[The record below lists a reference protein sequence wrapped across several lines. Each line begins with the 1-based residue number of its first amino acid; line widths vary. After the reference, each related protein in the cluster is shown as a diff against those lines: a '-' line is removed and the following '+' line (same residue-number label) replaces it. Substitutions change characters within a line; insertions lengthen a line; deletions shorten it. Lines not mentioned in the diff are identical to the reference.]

1 LALVKWSGLIR
12 PPQLQHTDTDS
23 GDERTATWLELFFDL
38 AFVLVVAE
46 LAVGLRN
53 DRTLH
58 GVLVFAGLFSSVW
71 WAWAGFTFYANRF
84 DTDDV
89 VYRLAKLGAMLAVA
103 GLAASASDAAGSLA
117 GQFAIC
123 QAAIRVVLVVLYL
136 RAYRHVVQA
145 RGLIVVYLTAGAIAA
160 GLWLAG
166 ALVSGPA
173 RYAAWVVAVATEV
186 TAPVV
191 ATRRSAGLPLHLE
204 HLPERLG
211 LLVILVL
218 GESIAAVA
226 VGVHETHWERAT
238 VTVAV
243 LGFVAAVSLW
253 WTYFDLAGAAATHT
267 LVERAGHHSTLLHD
281 VYAYGHWP
289 LTLGLA
295 AAGIG
300 LEGAILEGG
309 QPTLTSG
316 TRWLLCG
323 GVALSLAA
331 LTAIQSGVAGSLRS
345 GLPWPGIGVPLV
357 LAAGLAGSLSPATV
371 LAGVMVVLV
380 GEAVAGLAKQRRGTL
395 TTGAPEDST

>member
-1 LALVKWSGLIR
+1 
-12 PPQLQHTDTDS
+12 
-23 GDERTATWLELFFDL
+23 
-38 AFVLVVAE
+38 
-46 LAVGLRN
+46 
-53 DRTLH
+53 
-58 GVLVFAGLFSSVW
+58 VW

-103 GLAASASDAAGSLA
+103 GLAASATEATGTLA
-117 GQFAIC
+117 GQFAFC
-123 QAAIRVVLVVLYL
+123 QAAIRMVLVALYL

-166 ALVSGPA
+166 AMVSGPA

-226 VGVHETHWERAT
+226 VGIQETHWERAT

-243 LGFVAAVSLW
+243 LGFVAAVSLC
-253 WTYFDLAGAAATHT
+253 GPI
-267 LVERAGHHSTLLHD
+267 ST
-281 VYAYGHWP
+281 W
-289 LTLGLA
+289 LG
-295 AAGIG
+295 
-300 LEGAILEGG
+300 
-309 QPTLTSG
+309 QQRP
-316 TRWLLCG
+316 
-323 GVALSLAA
+323 V
-331 LTAIQSGVAGSLRS
+331 
-345 GLPWPGIGVPLV
+345 PWSSV
-357 LAAGLAGSLSPATV
+357 PATAAPCCTMCMPMGTGRSPWGWPQPGSAWKARSWKVASRPSPPV
-371 LAGVMVVLV
+371 LAGCC
-380 GEAVAGLAKQRRGTL
+380 AAGWRSPW
-395 TTGAPEDST
+395 AP

>member
-1 LALVKWSGLIR
+1 
-12 PPQLQHTDTDS
+12 
-23 GDERTATWLELFFDL
+23 
-38 AFVLVVAE
+38 
-46 LAVGLRN
+46 
-53 DRTLH
+53 
-58 GVLVFAGLFSSVW
+58 LFSSVW
-71 WAWAGFTFYANRF
+71 WAWDGFTFYANRF

-103 GLAASASDAAGSLA
+103 GLAASASDATGSLA
-117 GQFAIC
+117 GQFALC
-123 QAAIRVVLVVLYL
+123 HAAIRMVLVALYL

-145 RGLIVVYLTAGAIAA
+145 RGLIVVYLTAGGIAA

-166 ALVSGPA
+166 AMVSGPA
-173 RYAAWVVAVATEV
+173 RYAAWVVAVAVEV

-226 VGVHETHWERAT
+226 VGIQETHWERAT
-238 VTVAV
+238 VTVAII
-243 LGFVAAVSLW
+243 GFVGAVSLW
-253 WTYFDLAGAAATHT
+253 WTYFDLAGAAATRT
-267 LVERAGHHSTLLHD
+267 LVERAGHRSTLLHD

-295 AAGIG
+295 AAGVG
-300 LEGAILEGG
+300 LEGAILEGS
-309 QPTLTSG
+309 QPTFTSG

-323 GVALSLAA
+323 GVALSLGA
-331 LTAIQSGVAGSLRS
+331 LTAIQSGVTGSLRS

-357 LAAGLAGSLSPATV
+357 LAAGLGGALSPAAV
-371 LAGVMVVLV
+371 LAAVTVVLV

-395 TTGAPEDST
+395 ITGAPEEGP